1 MRIEIAIT
9 IKNDAGVTITER
21 MMAVEGEIEDLVNIP
36 YSRLTQEMVNRIKAE
51 AGLDPV

>member
-1 MRIEIAIT
+1 MRVEIEI
-9 IKNDAGVTITER
+9 TITDDTGATVIER
-21 MMAVEGEIEDLVNIP
+21 MMAVEGELEDLVNIP